1 MKNVEEIVDYLEK
14 ELKILALEDLNEKA
28 KDTQHAVRYKNTQIG
43 KRIAYEKML
52 AFINDTHNTA
62 YPPRIKKKVKETED
76 KRKPIIVCN

>member
-1 MKNVEEIVDYLEK
+1 MKNVEEIIDYLEK

-28 KDTQHAVRYKNTQIG
+28 KDTQHAVRYKSTQIG

-62 YPPRIKKKVKETED
+62 YPPRIKKKVKEVED